1 MRMRVCQLP
10 PTSGRARDRRANVVA
25 STGSKCS
32 SRSSRHW
39 RSSSRSTRS
48 DARLRTT
55 VTELRR
61 PAAGDGS
68 GSASADAKG
77 DAAGADA
84 GHSHDGDTADAAAAP
99 TEEDFGLRDLENGQ
113 MTHDYGADQP
123 LDTETRTELARQLSL
138 TREVADKYPTLQ
150 SAVDSGRFR
159 AGPFVP
165 GLGTH
170 MVGAGSFD
178 PDGVIDDND
187 ARKSTDDHLRRSGTG
202 RADRGLHV
210 LLDEQGG
217 AGRLR
222 RSE

>member
-1 MRMRVCQLP
+1 MAPPRPTRPVTCPAPMPVTATMESP
-10 PTSGRARDRRANVVA
+10 PTPG
-25 STGSKCS
+25 
-32 SRSSRHW
+32 
-39 RSSSRSTRS
+39 
-48 DARLRTT
+48 
-55 VTELRR
+55 
-61 PAAGDGS
+61 
-68 GSASADAKG
+68 
-77 DAAGADA
+77 
-84 GHSHDGDTADAAAAP
+84 AP

-187 ARKSTDDHLRRSGTG
+187 TRSPQTIIYDGLEPDAPIAGFMYYSMSKDGPKASPARTTTGTTTRTCASVPVLTASTRRWA
-202 RADRGLHV
+202 RIAK
-210 LLDEQGG
+210 
-217 AGRLR
+217 
-222 RSE
+222 